1 MEVASTG
8 SDTPS
13 IIDET
18 DAAIEANGIKSTIL
32 TYVAFYS
39 GGKKCGTNKAPLHLV
54 SGKSLVSFLLPFG
67 PCI

>member
-39 GGKKCGTNKAPLHLV
+39 GGKKCGTNKAPLNLV
-54 SGKSLVSFLLPFG
+54 
-67 PCI
+67 